1 MNAGRAFAL
10 FYLLACSVLA
20 QEGDRDRAA
29 GLMASGL
36 ALSTEKTPDALH
48 RAAVSYQDAAALWRK
63 LGEPAKQFEAI
74 YDAAW
79 PHYALGEYAEM
90 SALLEQARDLAGP
103 GADPKVKANLLT
115 SFSVLHNAQGEYS
128 RAIEELGQARD
139 IYRQLA
145 DKSTELQVTS
155 FQANA
160 WRMQGNAQEK
170 AKDLP
175 VAIASHERAAALFQ
189 EAGDSGRSGSSLVHL
204 GQLSEQIGTP
214 DGWKNA
220 AAYFTQAIPLL
231 EAVPDRAGE
240 ANAWWGLATAA
251 DSLGQ
256 IEQSRDAFLK
266 VIPLLPDLKNTRA
279 EGIILKGLANAEDK
293 LKHLPEAIAY
303 YERALP
309 LLAAARDVQNQ
320 FLAGMKLGM
329 AREALGRKAEALEAY
344 QNVAAVC
351 RAAGNAPEEATALSR
366 IGLLH
371 MAARNW
377 QAALDAFS
385 AEQKLQ
391 AGLGDKTAEAMSW
404 NSIGSIYQNRGEY
417 KQKLDANLRAL
428 ALDEGDS
435 DRVRQAALLL
445 AVGDSYS
452 ALHNAREALL
462 YLERSLDMGGSDP
475 DSKAIAL
482 VEMGEVHYGQSRPDE
497 ALRFENQALAI
508 SLTLDKPAFT
518 NRIWTD
524 IGLASQA
531 QGERTK
537 AKEIFEKTLA
547 SARERQDIQQTYTS
561 LHNLARLYQDFGD
574 SRSAEK
580 LYNEALS
587 LAQRDGEEEQEANT
601 LSSLGMVYHS
611 LAREEEARQTLG
623 RALSQ
628 QRALGNKNGES
639 IALNNLA
646 LVYGDT
652 GQPQQALEA
661 LNQALSIMR
670 ALEDEAGVASQL
682 RNLGTVY
689 QGLGD
694 YDGASSYYAQALD
707 TQKSFK
713 DEYGQGLTHN
723 SLGVLDINAGNPRGA
738 LREFEEALPVVR
750 KYGDRAG
757 EAIILSNMAN
767 ASIDA
772 GDLMR
777 AAATEQ
783 EALGIARETHDL
795 NDEALALHGLG
806 SVYERS
812 GDFGRALDYTRQA
825 RVLWHELHNVDAE
838 AKAWSLLARIE
849 GKQGNPDAGLAD
861 AGESIKLLESQRGE
875 LRSEDLRAYFLA
887 SIGSPYQIRIDLLME
902 KHRLH
907 PAMGFDRQAFE
918 TSERERARSLIDLL
932 AESHADIRRGIDP
945 DLLAQELAVERSLS
959 SKASQ
964 MRLLSSEGADFRKL
978 QVEIED
984 LTAERERIETRI
996 RGLSPAFAALTQPQP
1011 LTLSRIQKQVLDRNT
1026 TLLEYSLGEERSY
1039 LFLITGTSFRTYQ
1052 LPKRSDI
1059 VRAVNDFYAEVAD
1072 FRKDR
1077 TNLPTS
1083 AALSHILLD
1092 PVASQ
1097 ITGRRLVIVGD
1108 GELGGIPFA
1117 ALPEPST
1124 GKALIIEH
1132 EIVTQPSASAIAIL
1146 RRETAGRKRPSKEV
1160 AVIADPVFDA
1170 RDERLKG
1177 VAPGAVPEVG
1187 TVPEV
1192 LTAAV
1197 RSGTRDGSDL
1207 ARLTHTREEAESILA
1222 LTAPGKSLELL
1233 DFSANKAA
1241 VLGDRLS
1248 GYRIIHFATHGL
1260 IDAAHPQLS
1269 GLALS
1274 LYDDKGRPVDGFLRL
1289 NDIFGMKLSAEL
1301 VVLSAC
1307 ESGQGK
1313 LVGTEGLMGLTRG
1326 FFFAGAESLVVS
1338 LWKVD
1343 DAATGKLMS
1352 RFYQELLGTPRQRP
1366 AAALRA
1372 AQIWMITHSEWQ
1384 DPYFWAAFTL
1394 QGEWK

>member
-1 MNAGRAFAL
+1 MIAARALAL
-10 FYLLACSVLA
+10 VLLLGCSVLA
-20 QEGDRDRAA
+20 QDGDRDHAA
-29 GLMASGL
+29 ALMASGL
-36 ALSTEKTPDALH
+36 ALSTAKTPDALH
-48 RAAVSYQDAAALWRK
+48 RSAADYQDAAALWRK
-63 LGEPAKQFEAI
+63 LGEPAKQLEAL

-79 PHYALGEYAEM
+79 PHYALGEYGEM
-90 SALLEQARDLAGP
+90 SALLEQAMELAGP
-103 GADPKVKANLLT
+103 GGDPSVRANLLT
-115 SFSVLHNAQGEYS
+115 GFSVLHNVQGEYAK
-128 RAIEELGQARD
+128 AIEELGQARD
-139 IYRQLA
+139 IYRQLL

-160 WRMQGNAQEK
+160 YRMQGNAQEK

-175 VAIASHERAAALFQ
+175 AAIASHERAAALFQ
-189 EAGDSGRSGSSLVHL
+189 EAGDSERSGSVLVHL

-214 DGWKNA
+214 DAWERA
-220 AAYFTQAIPLL
+220 AAYFTQAVPLL
-231 EAVPDRAGE
+231 EAAQDRAGE

-256 IEQSRDAFLK
+256 IERSRDAFLK
-266 VIPLLPDLKNTRA
+266 VVPLLPDLRNVRA
-279 EGIILKGLANAEDK
+279 EGIVLKGLANAEDK
-293 LKHLPEAIAY
+293 LKHIPEAIGY

-309 LLAAARDVQNQ
+309 LLADAHDVQNQ
-320 FLAGMKLGM
+320 YLAGMKLGM
-329 AREALGRKAEALEAY
+329 AREALGRNAEALDAY
-344 QNVAAVC
+344 QTVAAVC
-351 RAAGNAPEEATALSR
+351 QAAGSAVDEATALSR

-391 AGLGDKTAEAMSW
+391 KGLGDKAAEALSW
-404 NSIGSIYQNRGEY
+404 NSIGSVYQNRGEY

-428 ALDEGDS
+428 ALEEGDS
-435 DRVRQAALLL
+435 DRVRQAAALL
-445 AVGDSYS
+445 AVGDSYN
-452 ALHNAREALL
+452 ALHNATEALQ
-462 YLERSLDMGGSDP
+462 YLERALEMGESDP
-475 DSKAIAL
+475 NSKASAL
-482 VEMGEVHYGQSRPDE
+482 VEMGEVYYGQSRLDE
-497 ALRFENQALAI
+497 ALRFENQSLAI

-531 QGERTK
+531 RGERTK
-537 AKEIFEKTLA
+537 AREIFEKTLA
-547 SARERQDIQQTYTS
+547 SARERQDTQQTYTS

-574 SRSAEK
+574 SQGAEK
-580 LYNEALS
+580 LYNESLK
-587 LAQRDGEEEQEANT
+587 LAQRDGEREQEANT
-601 LSSLGMVYHS
+601 LSSLGMVYHA

-628 QRALGNKNGES
+628 QRALGNRNGES
-639 IALNNLA
+639 IVLNNLA
-646 LVYGDT
+646 LVYSDT
-652 GQPQQALEA
+652 GQSQQALEA

-670 ALEDEAGVASQL
+670 ELKDEAGVASQL
-682 RNLGTVY
+682 RNLGTIY

-694 YDGASSYYAQALD
+694 YDGASSYYAQALE
-707 TQKSFK
+707 TQKNFK

-723 SLGVLDINAGNPRGA
+723 SLGVLDLNTGNPRGA
-738 LREFEEALPVVR
+738 IREFEEALPIVK

-767 ASIDA
+767 ASTDA
-772 GDLMR
+772 GDLTR

-812 GDFGRALDYTRQA
+812 GDLGRALDSVRQA
-825 RVLWHELHNVDAE
+825 RVMWHQLHNENAE
-838 AKAWSLLARIE
+838 TKAWSLLARIE
-849 GKQGNPDAGLAD
+849 QKQGNTDAGLEDAD
-861 AGESIKLLESQRGE
+861 ESIILLESQRAG
-875 LRSEDLRAYFLA
+875 LGSEDLRAYFLA
-887 SIGSPYQIRIDLLME
+887 SVGSPYQIRIDLLME
-902 KHRLH
+902 QQRLH
-907 PAMGFDRQAFE
+907 PAMAYDRQAFE

-945 DLLAQELAVERSLS
+945 DLRAQELAVERSLS

-964 MRLLSSEGADFRKL
+964 MRLLSSGGADFREL

-984 LTAERERIETRI
+984 LTAERERIEARI
-996 RGLSPAFAALTQPQP
+996 RGSSPAFAALTQPQP
-1011 LTLSRIQKQVLDRNT
+1011 LNLSQIQKQVLDRNT

-1039 LFLITGTSFRTYQ
+1039 LFLVTGTSFRAYE
-1052 LPKRSDI
+1052 LPKRVDI
-1059 VRAVNDFYAEVAD
+1059 VRAVNDFYDEVAD
-1072 FRKDR
+1072 LRKDR
-1077 TNLPTS
+1077 TNLPTA
-1083 AALSHILLD
+1083 AALSHVLLD
-1092 PVASQ
+1092 PVAPL
-1097 ITGRRLVIVGD
+1097 IRGRRLVIVGD
-1108 GELGGIPFA
+1108 GELSGIPFA

-1146 RRETAGRKRPSKEV
+1146 RRETAGRKRSPKEI
-1160 AVIADPVFDA
+1160 AVIADPVFEA
-1170 RDERLKG
+1170 RDERLNG
-1177 VAPGAVPEVG
+1177 FAPSA
-1187 TVPEV
+1187 VPEV

-1207 ARLTHTREEAESILA
+1207 ARLTHTREEAEGILE

-1260 IDAAHPQLS
+1260 IDATHPQLS

-1289 NDIFGMKLSAEL
+1289 NDIFGMRLSAQL

-1313 LVGTEGLMGLTRG
+1313 LVGAEGLMGLTRG

-1343 DAATGKLMS
+1343 DAATGKLMG
-1352 RFYQELLGTPRQRP
+1352 RFYQEMLGAPRQRP

-1372 AQIWMITHSEWQ
+1372 AQIWMITHSQWQ
-1384 DPYFWAAFTL
+1384 DPYFWAAFAL